1 MAKNPRSIGPD
12 VPDRKGVEH
21 NSVAPRPKLHRP
33 FRRFISIAK
42 IEAMTRAMP
51 AA

>member
-1 MAKNPRSIGPD
+1 VNAL
-12 VPDRKGVEH
+12 
-21 NSVAPRPKLHRP
+21 VAHHRP